1 MPAPPQKPPK
11 IIVEKWLA
19 YDRQKREVVVEKKP
33 PPITLEEYQRRQQLK
48 GLPIDLPVE
57 KIDAKV
63 LPIEPKKIEVIKPAR
78 SVQNL
83 TELYKS
89 LPEVSISQP
98 FTKSVVEPVRQVIN
112 AQPIKEPVGQ
122 LIYGE
127 PVIEAASQPL
137 SHTYDFYQPSY
148 RHILPT
154 YHSYGRLSNTFSGS
168 VSSLNYGLPGL
179 NIPLSTSFGT
189 TDLRLL
195 GYPF

>member
-19 YDRQKREVVVEKKP
+19 YDRQKREVIVEKKP
-33 PPITLEEYQRRQQLK
+33 APITLEEYQRRQQLK

-63 LPIEPKKIEVIKPAR
+63 LPIEPKLIRPAK
-78 SVQNL
+78 SIQNL
-83 TELYKS
+83 TELYKA

-98 FTKSVVEPVRQVIN
+98 FTKSVAEPVRQVVN
-112 AQPIKEPVGQ
+112 AAQPIKEPVGQ

-127 PVIEAASQPL
+127 PVIEAVSQPL

-168 VSSLNYGLPGL
+168 VSSLNYGLPSL